1 MTEVSERA
9 ESEMLVPITDP
20 TYVPWGF
27 HKDMASVVK
36 SRIFFPIFI
45 TGLSGNGKTIM
56 PEQVCAALGREMI
69 RTNISIETD
78 EDDLIGS
85 NTLVDGNV
93 VYREGPVIISM
104 RRGAVLLLDE
114 LDRGGNK
121 LMCLQPILEGK
132 PYYNKKTG
140 EIIRPAEGFN
150 VIATANTKGFGSE
163 TGKYITA
170 QIMDDALLERFAIT
184 VDQQFPTAKTEQKI
198 LLKKMES
205 VQRVDEEFASR
216 LVEWANVVRKTFF
229 EGAIDDLIST
239 RRLVHIV
246 NAFAVFGD
254 RIKAIEMCVSRF
266 DEDTKKTFVDLYTKI
281 DNMVTLPTKEQNE
294 EEI

>member
-1 MTEVSERA
+1 MTEIKV
-9 ESEMLVPITDP
+9 LVPAVDT
-20 TYVPWGF
+20 TYVPFGF
-27 HKDMASVVK
+27 HKDLVAIIK
-36 SRIFFPIFI
+36 SRIFFPVFI

-56 PEQVCAALGREMI
+56 PEQVCSLLGREMI

-93 VYREGPVIISM
+93 VYREGPVIIAM

-121 LMCLQPILEGK
+121 LMCLQSILEGK
-132 PYYNKKTG
+132 SYYNKKTG
-140 EIIRPAEGFN
+140 EIIHPAEGFN

-184 VDQQFPTAKTEQKI
+184 IDQHFPSAKIEQKI
-198 LLKKMES
+198 LLKKMEA
-205 VQRVDEEFASR
+205 VQRVDEEFAAR
-216 LVEWANVVRKTFF
+216 LVEWANTTRKTFY
-229 EGAIDDLIST
+229 ESATDDLICT

-294 EEI
+294 EENQS